1 MKSLSKAEKLLYSLG
16 ITSPADIDL
25 EAIAWTQNV
34 LVKTRPLE
42 GCEARIFGKGD
53 VAIISVNENSR
64 STRQRFSIAHELGHW
79 NNDRGMN
86 FYCSLKDLEIGFK
99 NSTLAERLANYF
111 AADLLFPGFL
121 FKPIVKQT
129 SELNWDVIKDVSNDF
144 NTSLTATAFRFI
156 DSNEYPVILA
166 VYNSKME
173 RLWAK
178 RPSQIP
184 EKWYPKETISMPQSI
199 KWNDPGLFPVSADYW
214 FDQYECDE
222 YEIEEQ
228 IFQYADQILA
238 LLTIKDE
245 RMLGLE

>member
-34 LVKTRPLE
+34 LVKTRSLE

-86 FYCSLKDLEIGFK
+86 FYCSSKDLEIGFK
-99 NSTLAERLANYF
+99 NSKLAERLANYF

-129 SELNWDVIKDVSNDF
+129 PELTWDVIKDVSNDF

-166 VYNSKME
+166 VYNSNFIC
-173 RLWAK
+173 
-178 RPSQIP
+178 Q
-184 EKWYPKETISMPQSI
+184 PQQH
-199 KWNDPGLFPVSADYW
+199 P
-214 FDQYECDE
+214 
-222 YEIEEQ
+222 
-228 IFQYADQILA
+228 
-238 LLTIKDE
+238 
-245 RMLGLE
+245 